1 VLNLNA
7 LANWESAVL
16 ASIRGAAG
24 TIEERDA
31 QITRSGMYAEYPA
44 ILDSY
49 LELVD
54 GPDLPAD
61 TRLEALKRTTFLVW
75 YSFCVPSVD
84 SGMSEIPESIARH
97 VMDALDS
104 ALAGNRGDD
113 ELRAMLAWYRDTFA
127 EPFDFFGPVRSL
139 DPFIRDMTTD
149 DARRTLAASGFSG
162 RGQLGLYW
170 SSILGG

>member
-49 LELVD
+49 LELID
-54 GPDLPAD
+54 SQAPDEI
-61 TRLEALKRTTFLVW
+61 RLEALKRTTFLVW
-75 YSFCVPSVD
+75 YSFYAPSTET
-84 SGMSEIPESIARH
+84 GMSEIPESIARR
-97 VMDALDS
+97 VMQLLDS
-104 ALAGNRGDD
+104 TLTAERGDD
-113 ELRAMLAWYRDTFA
+113 ELRAMLAWYRDTFG
-127 EPFDFFGPVRSL
+127 EPFEFFGPVRSL

-149 DARRTLAASGFSG
+149 DARGALAASDFAG

-170 SSILGG
+170 AQILNR